1 MEETRERYTTMKPRL
16 NPYQAAP
23 QAMKA
28 LVALENYVQQSG
40 LDHSLIDLVKTRASQ
55 INGCAYCI
63 HMHTGEARARGETE
77 ERLYL
82 LDAWHE
88 SPLYSERER
97 AALAWTE
104 AVTLLSETHVPDR
117 VYEQA
122 REQFSEAEL
131 VNLTLCVAAINAW
144 NRIAISFRA
153 VHPTKW
159 KGAT

>member
-1 MEETRERYTTMKPRL
+1 M
-16 NPYQAAP
+16 
-23 QAMKA
+23 
-28 LVALENYVQQSG
+28 V
-40 LDHSLIDLVKTRASQ
+40 
-55 INGCAYCI
+55 
-63 HMHTGEARARGETE
+63 
-77 ERLYL
+77 
-82 LDAWHE
+82 
-88 SPLYSERER
+88 
-97 AALAWTE
+97 
-104 AVTLLSETHVPDR
+104 SETHVPDR